1 MIENYHLG
9 LPMWAHKLWVGEF
22 FAPKTPQNKLLAEYV
37 SVFNCVEGN
46 TTFYG
51 NPKPATIDRWKEE
64 AGGNF
69 RFCFKFPQV
78 ITHQRKLKH
87 VRTEVVEFLELLE
100 PIADLLGP
108 FLIGLPSTFGPQSVD
123 ALDEFLKLLPTD
135 YTYAVEFRHP
145 AFFEDAEESINRFLE
160 DRQIDRVLFHTE
172 PLLSFET
179 DDPDL
184 LESQRQKPRVPHRTY
199 ATGRRPFVRFVGPP
213 DLTGNHPYLQDWA
226 DVVAAWIK
234 EDREPYFF
242 LHHAPSDFYA
252 PRLATDFHEM
262 LSSRVEVGKLPEWP
276 IHHRDQDQ
284 LSLF

>member
-1 MIENYHLG
+1 
-9 LPMWAHKLWVGEF
+9 MWAHKLWVGEF
-22 FAPKTPQNKLLAEYV
+22 FALKTPQNRLLAEYA
-37 SVFNCVEGN
+37 SVFNCVGGN

-64 AGGNF
+64 AGENF

-87 VRTEVVEFLELLE
+87 VRTEVMEFLELLE
-100 PIADLLGP
+100 PIAGLLGP

-123 ALDEFLKLLPTD
+123 TLDGFLKLLPTD

-172 PLLSFET
+172 TLLSAET
-179 DDPDL
+179 DDPDV

-213 DLTGNHPYLQDWA
+213 DVADNHPHLKDWA
-226 DVVAAWIK
+226 DVVAAWI
-234 EDREPYFF
+234 EEGREPFF
-242 LHHAPSDFYA
+242 FVHHAPSDFYA
-252 PRLATDFHEM
+252 PRLATDFHDM
-262 LSSRVEVGKLPEWP
+262 LSSKTEVGTLPEWP
-276 IHHRDQDQ
+276 KDRQSQDQ